1 MTTLVW
7 QAPMRY
13 WSSGD
18 EAAFFTWL
26 HSIPGVVSIRGE
38 GRELHIRLKSK
49 RLSSSSLRELIA
61 LYCRYNGRMSELAQF
76 ATTSNESW
84 FKAPGTYWHARVFG
98 A

>member
-7 QAPMRY
+7 QAPMQY
-13 WSSGD
+13 LSPGD

-26 HSIPGVVSIRGE
+26 QSIPGVLSVHGE

-49 RLSSSSLRELIA
+49 RLSSSALRELIA
-61 LYCRYNGRMSELAQF
+61 LYWRYNGRMSELAQF
-76 ATTSNESW
+76 VTPSNESW
-84 FKAPGTYWHARVFG
+84 FKAKVTYWHAKVFG